1 MAWCDALRC
10 QRDELLN
17 GDFGDTAKIRNRC
30 DQFFCGE
37 RTLPLTG
44 QTISADP
51 MVNAANVTNDSSF
64 NHIQNDSYENKILI
78 DGMDVNDPM
87 SGQSNTQLNYEA
99 IEEISIKSA
108 AAEAEFGN
116 SRSGQMQIITKSGGN
131 SIRGSVLLQ
140 LQPTSFNWANVKGA
154 SSANATYFN
163 PAVSIGGPIVRNRLW
178 YFGTWK
184 MDYENYQYPNTVVTP
199 DLTRERR
206 GNLIYTKVTA
216 QMTANNTVSA
226 SFGYDRVKFINSNV
240 DCNSLYARPEACTT
254 QQSGGPLV
262 SARWNWAPSGGFL
275 VQASG
280 GYNVKPSKRLSQG
293 SGPRL
298 N

>member
-1 MAWCDALRC
+1 
-10 QRDELLN
+10 
-17 GDFGDTAKIRNRC
+17 
-30 DQFFCGE
+30 
-37 RTLPLTG
+37 
-44 QTISADP
+44 
-51 MVNAANVTNDSSF
+51 
-64 NHIQNDSYENKILI
+64 
-78 DGMDVNDPM
+78 
-87 SGQSNTQLNYEA
+87 
-99 IEEISIKSA
+99 
-108 AAEAEFGN
+108 
-116 SRSGQMQIITKSGGN
+116 
-131 SIRGSVLLQ
+131 
-140 LQPTSFNWANVKGA
+140 VKGA